1 MFKRKKHCYL
11 TSFSSVFQKTE
22 KTFANRTW
30 HTSTEPKADAGSAN
44 DTEFANRYSNFQT
57 KSPRITD
64 AIFQYRVGAVASYPN
79 PRILSQT
86 LPFWHQFLNNDGVC
100 FTEDLFFFKCEPRFR
115 TYWKGAAKQKQ
126 MLKYIQYQF
135 CLIAMVNGSLYESAV
150 CTNRTWN
157 KAAQSKGEPR
167 SVVLNSWSVF
177 SPLFLSVSWSW
188 TLHLLT
194 GTLRWTRAFE

>member
-1 MFKRKKHCYL
+1 MTHKYRTKGRRRKRQRHRIRKSLFEFSDKISADHRRHISVQGRCGCQLPESSYL
-11 TSFSSVFQKTE
+11 VTNASFLASI
-22 KTFANRTW
+22 
-30 HTSTEPKADAGSAN
+30 PKQWRRL
-44 DTEFANRYSNFQT
+44 FHWRY
-57 KSPRITD
+57 
-64 AIFQYRVGAVASYPN
+64 
-79 PRILSQT
+79 
-86 LPFWHQFLNNDGVC
+86 
-100 FTEDLFFFKCEPRFR
+100 FFFKCEPRFR
-115 TYWKGAAKQKQ
+115 TYWKGAPKQ